1 MANKLQII
9 SNGQDFDLFQGEDE
23 RFYIT
28 KQIHDLANLETRNGD
43 FSRRI
48 NLPLTPK
55 NKEILGTNLPIYSRF
70 DDIAV
75 GTIPCEILVNGM
87 PVLSNA
93 YFTIDTQSKTA
104 ITIQVFGGVSKLYSG
119 LSDLSIRD
127 LDFSALNFQWT
138 TAGINAITTNTTGVV
153 YAESQWITNQE
164 YREFLANA
172 YETDEFSYQELNEA
186 GFFIYAKTIID
197 KIFEGF
203 SELTF
208 DSTAL
213 DAQYGK
219 SAIACPMPQLHEQ
232 YINGDTIST
241 TVNVA
246 AFLPDISQ
254 REFLR
259 EVFKIYNIVATESNN
274 LVRLRYFQS
283 LATADS
289 GTLVL
294 DTNNEVTIYNTFTTY
309 NQSNELKYSTYDLIE
324 RTDFDSSFDV
334 NSEILPPLGTLVQ
347 SRFFPSDLGET
358 PIKSAGGDRVVI
370 PGYEFEYFASDLTF
384 QKHSGASTW
393 STNDK
398 SSLKV
403 GDIVNVIQ
411 EKRRIVTVNSTNTA
425 GTVDR
430 DWTVNANTNTWD
442 YVRYKKIETNL
453 HFVSIEDVSAV
464 SSYTT
469 QYNGANNVIQG
480 SAGAKVAQFPSALL
494 WDNLKTTYYGLFVDS
509 IAKPFI
515 VQAWISL
522 PTISLLKLDPLAPV
536 YLDDYNAYFYIN
548 KLEQWKINNLA
559 RIELVE
565 LKK

>member
-208 DSTAL
+208 DSSAL

-246 AFLPDISQ
+246 SFLPDISQ

-442 YVRYKKIETNL
+442 YVRYNKIETNL

-536 YLDDYNAYFYIN
+536 YLDDYNSYFYIN

-565 LKK
+565 IKK

>member
-208 DSTAL
+208 DSSAL

-246 AFLPDISQ
+246 SFLPDISQ

-536 YLDDYNAYFYIN
+536 YLDDYNSYFYIN

>member
-23 RFYIT
+23 NFYIT

-246 AFLPDISQ
+246 SFLPDISQ

-442 YVRYKKIETNL
+442 YVRYNKIETNL

-536 YLDDYNAYFYIN
+536 YLDDYNSYFYIN

-565 LKK
+565 IKK

>member
-87 PVLSNA
+87 PILSNA

-172 YETDEFSYQELNEA
+172 YETDEFSFQELNEA
-186 GFFIYAKTIID
+186 GFFMYAKTIID

-208 DSTAL
+208 DSSAL

-246 AFLPDISQ
+246 SFLPDISQ

-370 PGYEFEYFASDLTF
+370 PGYEFEYFTSDLTF
-384 QKHSGASTW
+384 QKNSGASTW

-430 DWTVNANTNTWD
+430 DWVTNANTNTWD

-522 PTISLLKLDPLAPV
+522 PTISLLKLDPLAPI
-536 YLDDYNAYFYIN
+536 YLDDYNSYFYIN
-548 KLEQWKINNLA
+548 KLEQWKINNMA

-565 LKK
+565 IKK

>member
-87 PVLSNA
+87 PILSNA

-172 YETDEFSYQELNEA
+172 YETDEFSFQELNEA
-186 GFFIYAKTIID
+186 GFFMYAKTIID

-208 DSTAL
+208 DSSAL

-246 AFLPDISQ
+246 SFLPDISQ

-384 QKHSGASTW
+384 QKHGGASTW

-430 DWTVNANTNTWD
+430 DWVTNANTNTWD

-522 PTISLLKLDPLAPV
+522 PTISLLKLDPLAPI
-536 YLDDYNAYFYIN
+536 YLDDYNSYFYIN
-548 KLEQWKINNLA
+548 KLEQWKINNMA

-565 LKK
+565 IKK

>member
-87 PVLSNA
+87 PILSNA

-172 YETDEFSYQELNEA
+172 YETDEFSFQELNEA
-186 GFFIYAKTIID
+186 GFFMYAKTIID

-208 DSTAL
+208 DSSAL

-246 AFLPDISQ
+246 SFLPDISQ

-370 PGYEFEYFASDLTF
+370 PGYEFEYFTSDLTF
-384 QKHSGASTW
+384 QKNSGASTW

-522 PTISLLKLDPLAPV
+522 PTISLLKLDPLAPI
-536 YLDDYNAYFYIN
+536 YLDDYNSYFYIN
-548 KLEQWKINNLA
+548 KLEQWKINNMA

-565 LKK
+565 IKK

>member
-186 GFFIYAKTIID
+186 
-197 KIFEGF
+197 E
-203 SELTF
+203 
-208 DSTAL
+208 
-213 DAQYGK
+213 
-219 SAIACPMPQLHEQ
+219 
-232 YINGDTIST
+232 
-241 TVNVA
+241 VA
-246 AFLPDISQ
+246 
-254 REFLR
+254 
-259 EVFKIYNIVATESNN
+259 EVLLA
-274 LVRLRYFQS
+274 VRRS
-283 LATADS
+283 
-289 GTLVL
+289 
-294 DTNNEVTIYNTFTTY
+294 
-309 NQSNELKYSTYDLIE
+309 
-324 RTDFDSSFDV
+324 
-334 NSEILPPLGTLVQ
+334 
-347 SRFFPSDLGET
+347 
-358 PIKSAGGDRVVI
+358 
-370 PGYEFEYFASDLTF
+370 
-384 QKHSGASTW
+384 
-393 STNDK
+393 
-398 SSLKV
+398 
-403 GDIVNVIQ
+403 
-411 EKRRIVTVNSTNTA
+411 
-425 GTVDR
+425 
-430 DWTVNANTNTWD
+430 
-442 YVRYKKIETNL
+442 
-453 HFVSIEDVSAV
+453 
-464 SSYTT
+464 
-469 QYNGANNVIQG
+469 
-480 SAGAKVAQFPSALL
+480 
-494 WDNLKTTYYGLFVDS
+494 
-509 IAKPFI
+509 
-515 VQAWISL
+515 
-522 PTISLLKLDPLAPV
+522 
-536 YLDDYNAYFYIN
+536 
-548 KLEQWKINNLA
+548 
-559 RIELVE
+559 
-565 LKK
+565 

>member
-172 YETDEFSYQELNEA
+172 YETDEFSFQELNEA
-186 GFFIYAKTIID
+186 GFFMYAKTIID

-208 DSTAL
+208 DSSAL

-246 AFLPDISQ
+246 SFLPDISQ

-370 PGYEFEYFASDLTF
+370 PGYEFEYFTSDLTF
-384 QKHSGASTW
+384 QKNSGASTW

-522 PTISLLKLDPLAPV
+522 PTISLLKLDPLAPI
-536 YLDDYNAYFYIN
+536 YLDDYNSYFYIN
-548 KLEQWKINNLA
+548 KLEQWKINNMA

-565 LKK
+565 IKK

>member
-246 AFLPDISQ
+246 SFLPDISQ

-370 PGYEFEYFASDLTF
+370 PGYEFEYFTSDLTF

-536 YLDDYNAYFYIN
+536 YLDDYNSYFYIN

>member
-172 YETDEFSYQELNEA
+172 YETDEFSFQELNEA

-246 AFLPDISQ
+246 SFLPDISQ

-536 YLDDYNAYFYIN
+536 YLDDYNSYFYIN

-565 LKK
+565 IKK

>member
-70 DDIAV
+70 DDISV

-153 YAESQWITNQE
+153 YAESQWITNQD

-172 YETDEFSYQELNEA
+172 YETDEFSFQELNEA

-213 DAQYGK
+213 DSQYGK
-219 SAIACPMPQLHEQ
+219 SAIACPMPQLHDQ

-246 AFLPDISQ
+246 SFLPDISQ

-548 KLEQWKINNLA
+548 KLEQWKINNMA

>member
-208 DSTAL
+208 DSSAL
-213 DAQYGK
+213 DSQYGK

-246 AFLPDISQ
+246 SFLPDISQ

-442 YVRYKKIETNL
+442 YVRYNKIETNL

-536 YLDDYNAYFYIN
+536 YLDDYNSYFYIN

-565 LKK
+565 IKK

>member
-153 YAESQWITNQE
+153 YAESQWITNQD

-172 YETDEFSYQELNEA
+172 YETDEFSFQELNEA
-186 GFFIYAKTIID
+186 GFFIYAKTIIE

-246 AFLPDISQ
+246 SFLPDISQ

-309 NQSNELKYSTYDLIE
+309 NQSNELKYSTYNLIE

-536 YLDDYNAYFYIN
+536 YLDDYNSYFYIN

>member
-172 YETDEFSYQELNEA
+172 YETDEFSFQELNEA
-186 GFFIYAKTIID
+186 GFFMYAKTIID

-208 DSTAL
+208 DSSAL

-246 AFLPDISQ
+246 SFLPDISQ

-384 QKHSGASTW
+384 QKHGGASTW

-522 PTISLLKLDPLAPV
+522 PTISLLKLDPLAPI
-536 YLDDYNAYFYIN
+536 YLDDYNSYFYIN
-548 KLEQWKINNLA
+548 KLEQWKINNMA

-565 LKK
+565 IKK